1 MLHLTKHFSHLYQGA
16 LLLVMIIGGGLL
28 LPGMTTP
35 AFADSPPV
43 NGSVTGGAYS
53 ETSAASYSF
62 SGTPGSIATYTM
74 PFTSNDLS
82 GSAEGWHLS
91 ITSTQFTSTTTSTPL
106 PLDASDITSTTAT
119 CTVATTCSDPTLTND
134 ITTVVP
140 IPAATTAPTAV
151 TFFGAIATT
160 GAGTYTVTPTINVF
174 IPGGTRIGSY
184 TSTTTLAIES
194 GP

>member
-1 MLHLTKHFSHLYQGA
+1 MLHLTKHFRHLYQGA

-28 LPGMTTP
+28 LPGVTTP

-53 ETSAASYSF
+53 ETSATSYSF

-82 GSAEGWHLS
+82 GSAAGWHLS

-106 PLDASDITSTTAT
+106 PLNASSIASTTAT
-119 CTVATTCSDPTLTND
+119 CTVATTCSDPTLTNN
-134 ITTVVP
+134 ITTIIPNSSCDNCTDSCP
-140 IPAATTAPTAV
+140 I
-151 TFFGAIATT
+151 FRSC
-160 GAGTYTVTPTINVF
+160 Y
-174 IPGGTRIGSY
+174 RYGSGY
-184 TSTTTLAIES
+184 VHSNTNH
-194 GP
+194 